1 MRRRRFLSRTVPAL
15 AGGTAVTHAP
25 QVIAAPKIRWRM
37 PTAFPATLDVIHGS
51 AHRLADLVSNMSGG
65 QFQIEVFAAGE
76 IVSALGVFEACS
88 KGTVE
93 AFMGASYYWDKQEPA
108 NSWFCTVPFGM
119 NPQGM
124 MAWYFQGGGM
134 KLWEETYAAFGL
146 VPRPG
151 VPMAPQMA
159 GWFRRK
165 INTVADFKGLRMR
178 IPGLGGQ
185 VVSRVGGTAVL
196 TPAGEIFSALERGVI
211 DASEW
216 IGPHD
221 DIKLGLQR
229 TARYYY
235 YPGWHEP
242 GTTLEFTFNRKAYDA
257 LPVEMKQILDQ
268 ATAATW
274 ALAVPE
280 WEAKNAIALGMLRT
294 QHRADVEILPL
305 PAQVLRGLRKI
316 AADVVR
322 QESEKSPMARKVY
335 ASFTRFQAQVGDW
348 GQISEG
354 AYHRLIVG

>member
-1 MRRRRFLSRTVPAL
+1 VPAL
-15 AGGTAVTHAP
+15 AGGAALAAHAP
-25 QVIAAPKIRWRM
+25 QVIAAPRIRWRM

-65 QFQIEVFAAGE
+65 QFRIEVFAAGE
-76 IVSALGVFEACS
+76 IVPALGVFEACA

-305 PAQVLRGLRKI
+305 PVQVLRELRKI
-316 AADVVR
+316 ATDVVR